1 MRDPDVGGTEELLQL
16 HAWLEERTSLG
27 PVAVVS
33 GKNGDMDT
41 VGSAIAL
48 AATHPNMMACG
59 VHVGRTAQ
67 RYVER
72 HQAPFRTLNA
82 GVPAWPKRL
91 AGIVVV
97 DAAAPD
103 QTGLSL
109 PDVPLCIVDHHAT
122 DSWNL
127 GDGDLCLKWDVRST
141 TEVVSMYLEHHVPTA
156 MTPPVCEFLLAG
168 LVTDTGRFRHADS
181 RAFRTAARL
190 IDRGNVDYQ
199 AFIQAMEDAPTSPSD
214 RGAIL
219 RGLQRAETTDAGP
232 WTVLRTTSGTLEGR
246 VATLLNGLGAD
257 AVVVTRARDGTTRLK
272 VRAPRSSVLA
282 GLHMGEIMEEV
293 ARSLGGEG
301 GGHDG
306 AAGWSGDAHPVAA
319 ETAFID
325 AVARVPRNEVKP

>member
-1 MRDPDVGGTEELLQL
+1 
-16 HAWLEERTSLG
+16 
-27 PVAVVS
+27 
-33 GKNGDMDT
+33 MDT

-219 RGLQRAETTDAGP
+219 RGLQRRNHGGRAMDRPADHLRHAG
-232 WTVLRTTSGTLEGR
+232 RSGGNT
-246 VATLLNGLGAD
+246 ASNGLSAD
-257 AVVVTRARDGTTRLK
+257 AVVVTAL
-272 VRAPRSSVLA
+272 
-282 GLHMGEIMEEV
+282 
-293 ARSLGGEG
+293 
-301 GGHDG
+301 
-306 AAGWSGDAHPVAA
+306 
-319 ETAFID
+319 ETAPP
-325 AVARVPRNEVKP
+325 ASR